1 VSACCIGLFSIEHVE
16 LGATLIL
23 DALAKTA
30 LEHQHG
36 AGLGRVLRREC
47 VEVRASCYMTAV
59 CAVVGGSDQSLNIFA
74 LPLYRRGGSTEKSP
88 KQAARVI
95 YILQQARSPRNRLQG
110 AFSWTGTGCNSTFWE
125 RCLSVDLAA
134 GAGSAGSAKSKK
146 IVCVPLPRQGGVCL
160 SACACLLLEDS
171 MHVRLGGGI
180 VVEEKEDKERQ
191 KPI

>member
-110 AFSWTGTGCNSTFWE
+110 ASAWTGTGCNSAFWE
-125 RCLSVDLAA
+125 QRVRVVCWLIWPRLQEVQKARRSSAFLCRDLGKFFCL
-134 GAGSAGSAKSKK
+134 
-146 IVCVPLPRQGGVCL
+146 
-160 SACACLLLEDS
+160 
-171 MHVRLGGGI
+171 HVHVFCWRIQCMSEL
-180 VVEEKEDKERQ
+180 VAV
-191 KPI
+191 